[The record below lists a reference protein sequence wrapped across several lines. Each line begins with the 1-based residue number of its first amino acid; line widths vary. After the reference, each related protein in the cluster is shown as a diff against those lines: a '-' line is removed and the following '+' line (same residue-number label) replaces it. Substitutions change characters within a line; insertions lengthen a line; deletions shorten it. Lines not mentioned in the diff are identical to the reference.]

1 MLLRNSIVGLEMP
14 SLSSLD
20 GGTVLQFVAQ
30 LRMEAILISH
40 ILDGANLVLGIHI
53 GESSAN
59 DTRSVGYLCVL
70 AIHMSGSSASLVA
83 KHIRTSWNLRFR
95 RDQVG
100 YISCAGS
107 QQTNDLDMET
117 GRVIV
122 E

>member
-1 MLLRNSIVGLEMP
+1 MQKIIQIGSFIT
-14 SLSSLD
+14 S
-20 GGTVLQFVAQ
+20 GTVLQFVAQ

-59 DTRSVGYLCVL
+59 DTRSVGYLSML